1 MSQLFAAFHPFKVV
15 EQSSQTLSLFVT
27 LLQHLFRLVAA
38 MDNVAKYL
46 NLAEF
51 SVSFQ
56 EEPRGTKNPNFRGQE
71 CCKSLN
77 SISLLFYVGLELEM
91 LETRRQ

>member
-1 MSQLFAAFHPFKVV
+1 MLNPQCLLCLVFFLQICLFVSEEEKQNRALSVRNRMSQLFAAFHPFKVV

-46 NLAEF
+46 KLA
-51 SVSFQ
+51 
-56 EEPRGTKNPNFRGQE
+56 
-71 CCKSLN
+71 
-77 SISLLFYVGLELEM
+77 
-91 LETRRQ
+91 

>member
-27 LLQHLFRLVAA
+27 LLQHLFRLVVA

-51 SVSFQ
+51 SVSVQ
-56 EEPRGTKNPNFRGQE
+56 EESRGTKNPNFRGQ
-71 CCKSLN
+71 K
-77 SISLLFYVGLELEM
+77 M
-91 LETRRQ
+91 LQIFKFNHPLILCWA